1 MSRRTPLIAG
11 ATRGIGRA
19 VSDLC
24 HERGDIVVGIAR
36 SAAPKD
42 FPGECFQADLM
53 DDASTAAALGEI
65 TKKFQVDHMVYNAGI
80 ANPQLIEDV
89 DLETFRQTLQINLTA
104 CVQVAQAVLP
114 GMRERGYGR
123 LVGISSRAAL
133 GRVTRTG
140 YSAAKSAMT
149 GMFRSWA
156 LELADEG
163 VTANVIAPGVT
174 ATEMLKFNNPDLEV
188 MAQTVPMGRLA
199 EPREIANAIG
209 FFASE
214 EASFITGQTLFVC
227 GGASITS
234 VKV

>member
-1 MSRRTPLIAG
+1 MSKRTTLIAG

-19 VSDLC
+19 VADLC
-24 HERGDIVVGIAR
+24 HERGDTIVGIAR
-36 SAAPKD
+36 SAAPDD
-42 FPGECFQADLM
+42 FPGDCFLADLS
-53 DDASTAAALGEI
+53 DEASTAAALEEI
-65 TKKFQVDHMVYNAGI
+65 NAKHQVDHMVYNAGV

-89 DLETFRQTLQINLTA
+89 DLETFEQTMRINLTA
-104 CVQVAQAVLP
+104 CVQVAQSVLP
-114 GMRERGYGR
+114 GMRERQYGR
-123 LVGISSRAAL
+123 LVGVSSRAAL

-163 VTANVIAPGVT
+163 VTANVIGPGVT
-174 ATEMLKFNNPDLEV
+174 ATEMLKFNNPDLEIV
-188 MAQTVPMGRLA
+188 AETVPMKRLA
-199 EPREIANAIG
+199 EPREIGAAIG

>member
-1 MSRRTPLIAG
+1 MI
-11 ATRGIGRA
+11 
-19 VSDLC
+19 
-24 HERGDIVVGIAR
+24 
-36 SAAPKD
+36 
-42 FPGECFQADLM
+42 
-53 DDASTAAALGEI
+53 
-65 TKKFQVDHMVYNAGI
+65 
-80 ANPQLIEDV
+80 
-89 DLETFRQTLQINLTA
+89 
-104 CVQVAQAVLP
+104 
-114 GMRERGYGR
+114 
-123 LVGISSRAAL
+123 
-133 GRVTRTG
+133 
-140 YSAAKSAMT
+140 

-174 ATEMLKFNNPDLEV
+174 ATEMLKLNNPDLEV

-199 EPREIANAIG
+199 EPREIANAIK